1 MGIELCSLLFDNVLS
16 FQVKDKKENWQ
27 EGIFE
32 LENFT
37 LNNEVYKNGPIF
49 FSYKEYD
56 NDAET
61 GLFNYYLPISTAV
74 VLNEDAH
81 FSFIEHLE
89 VEKALLLRQA
99 EQEVDFTAAYD
110 KVKSYAIENDIELED
125 NYYCVLLDVYGE
137 FIIDLYVPVI
147 GQGAEK

>member
-1 MGIELCSLLFDNVLS
+1 MGIELCSLVFDNVLS

-27 EGIFE
+27 EGISL

-49 FSYKEYD
+49 FSYKED
-56 NDAET
+56 SNDREN

-74 VLNEDAH
+74 VLHEDTN

-89 VEKALLLRQA
+89 VERALLLRQA

-110 KVKSYAIENDIELED
+110 KVKSYALENEMELED

-137 FIIDLYVPVI
+137 YIIDLYVPVK
-147 GQGAEK
+147 GQGDEK